1 MSLATSATV
10 NFLSLSDV
18 FLKTRDNLLI
28 YGEYCGHLQHAQNL
42 VYEIMRND
50 VEKRNKIELCQS
62 NSEKYNKF
70 ALAELLTIPIQ
81 RVLKYHLLLEVS
93 FCVFDKLLFFLPLH
107 SILFYCFYRF
117 VFL

>member
-1 MSLATSATV
+1 MATSATV

-50 VEKRNKIELCQS
+50 VEKRNKIE
-62 NSEKYNKF
+62 
-70 ALAELLTIPIQ
+70 
-81 RVLKYHLLLEVS
+81 VS
-93 FCVFDKLLFFLPLH
+93 YDN
-107 SILFYCFYRF
+107 
-117 VFL
+117 